1 MLDARKDSASIKA
14 VYEKLESEG
23 VEMNDSFVQQYN
35 QIMRKYTD
43 PASHEAGSPTQ
54 VRCNITGLQ
63 GR

>member
-1 MLDARKDSASIKA
+1 MLDARKDSASVKA
-14 VYEKLESEG
+14 VYEKLEAEG

-54 VRCNITGLQ
+54 VRFNVTGLP